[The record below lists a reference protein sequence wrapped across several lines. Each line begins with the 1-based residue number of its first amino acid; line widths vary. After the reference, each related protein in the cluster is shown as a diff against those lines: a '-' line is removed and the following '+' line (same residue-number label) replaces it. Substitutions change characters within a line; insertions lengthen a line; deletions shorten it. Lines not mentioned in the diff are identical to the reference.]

1 MHVYWVYQEEL
12 EYSAI
17 LSMSVKNYIQ
27 RHWDKHMQLQSEKIQ
42 SALNTIQGTLSRVFS
57 DSQSL
62 DFCSWCF
69 TAIRYGYLKRTK
81 ALVNIGGFCKSDFYM
96 VQEDFIIQQSNAKFT
111 IVKIQKNEQN
121 IKVLQ
126 AQRASLT
133 TELSVA

>member
-1 MHVYWVYQEEL
+1 M
-12 EYSAI
+12 
-17 LSMSVKNYIQ
+17 
-27 RHWDKHMQLQSEKIQ
+27 
-42 SALNTIQGTLSRVFS
+42 LNAIQGTLSQVFS

-69 TAIRYGYLKRTK
+69 TATRYGYLKCTK

-96 VQEDFIIQQSNAKFT
+96 VQEYFITQQSNVKFT

>member
-1 MHVYWVYQEEL
+1 M
-12 EYSAI
+12 
-17 LSMSVKNYIQ
+17 
-27 RHWDKHMQLQSEKIQ
+27 
-42 SALNTIQGTLSRVFS
+42 
-57 DSQSL
+57 
-62 DFCSWCF
+62 
-69 TAIRYGYLKRTK
+69 
-81 ALVNIGGFCKSDFYM
+81 NIGGFCKSDFYM

>member
-1 MHVYWVYQEEL
+1 M
-12 EYSAI
+12 
-17 LSMSVKNYIQ
+17 
-27 RHWDKHMQLQSEKIQ
+27 
-42 SALNTIQGTLSRVFS
+42 LNAIQGTLSQVFS

-69 TAIRYGYLKRTK
+69 TAMCYGYLKRTQ
-81 ALVNIGGFCKSDFYM
+81 ASVNIGGICKSDFYM
-96 VQEDFIIQQSNAKFT
+96 VKEDLITQQSNAKFAK
-111 IVKIQKNEQN
+111 VKIQKNEQN